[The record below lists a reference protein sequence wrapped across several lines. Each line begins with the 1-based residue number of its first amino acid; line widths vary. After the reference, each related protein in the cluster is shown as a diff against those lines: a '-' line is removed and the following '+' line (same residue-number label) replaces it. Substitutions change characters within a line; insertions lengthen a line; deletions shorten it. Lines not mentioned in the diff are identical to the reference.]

1 MADPTRTEFLARFPE
16 FNEQSTD
23 VVDGALNEAIR
34 FCPTTGWNATNPAK
48 IRNDAIQYL
57 AAHSLAMRTMQIGMQ
72 VGSVSGQPTGD
83 RIDATLYRQEYK
95 RLLDSL
101 PHCGFSY

>member
-1 MADPTRTEFLARFPE
+1 MADPTRAEFLTRFPE
-16 FNEQSTD
+16 FNEQTVD
-23 VVDGALNEAIR
+23 VVDGALSEAIR
-34 FCPTTGWNATNPAK
+34 FCPTTGWNKTNPAK

-83 RIDATLYRQEYK
+83 RIDATLYGQEYK
-95 RLLDSL
+95 RLLDSQ

>member
-1 MADPTRTEFLARFPE
+1 MANPTLAEFLTRYPE

-34 FCPTTGWNATNPAK
+34 FCPTTGWNKTNPAK

-72 VGSVSGQPTGD
+72 VGTVSGQPTGD
-83 RIDATLYRQEYK
+83 RIDATLYGQEYK
-95 RLLDSL
+95 RLLDSQ